1 MVSFTEYYW
10 SDDDLRVAEQQRH
23 TGGPLGDGT
32 SDSAK
37 TTHFSGGNGSGATPH
52 SGGPITND
60 VAPLDSVDHCP
71 SMGEAR
77 EDGVEDTSGSD
88 GGHGKTPAGSGNNLE
103 IIPPENE
110 DTGKDDSSAPPSPAD
125 RSEPTSMD
133 VELPPHSFPSKD
145 ATLPDDQTRVEKAG
159 SPMVEPN
166 PTFPNVPLV
175 LISTEEGQTTGN
187 PNPSEVVENRTSK
200 RLRTLSVPFSPPQPQ
215 PKKAK
220 GKGGRK
226 KIGKLFKCFFES
238 ALPQPI
244 KAADMVVTFIRRR
257 MRKEGIQSC
266 EFLPGSFVEALRGES
281 KYCLPISSRREAL
294 DWVVIDIAQWR
305 IHVLDCNRA
314 CVQDEKLEALLQPF
328 VVLMPF
334 LIRLNGGEALNEAAT
349 ESPLQITRLD
359 LPICCEPTDNIAQV
373 SNLTEERLSIAAQ
386 TYAVEAFA
394 CFNPEHL
401 KEFPRK

>member
-1 MVSFTEYYW
+1 
-10 SDDDLRVAEQQRH
+10 
-23 TGGPLGDGT
+23 
-32 SDSAK
+32 
-37 TTHFSGGNGSGATPH
+37 
-52 SGGPITND
+52 
-60 VAPLDSVDHCP
+60 
-71 SMGEAR
+71 MGEAR

-125 RSEPTSMD
+125 GSEPTSMD

-166 PTFPNVPLV
+166 PTFPNAPLGGPHV

-187 PNPSEVVENRTSK
+187 PNPSEVVEKRTSK

-215 PKKAK
+215 PKKAE

-226 KIGKLFKCFFES
+226 KTGKPGFSTAMHTERDYNLGEGVIVLNSVFKCFFES

-266 EFLPGSFVEALRGES
+266 EFLPGSFVGALRGE
-281 KYCLPISSRREAL
+281 YQQIIR
-294 DWVVIDIAQWR
+294 VQDIAKFN
-305 IHVLDCNRA
+305 CNRA

-359 LPICCEPTDNIAQV
+359 LPICYNIAQV

-386 TYAVEAFA
+386 TYAVEALA

>member
-1 MVSFTEYYW
+1 MADPARGDVGISNCGTRINVPRVQTRPPIVS
-10 SDDDLRVAEQQRH
+10 SDCSPNFQVTSTAGGVAEQQRH

-37 TTHFSGGNGSGATPH
+37 TTHFFGGNGSGATPH

-88 GGHGKTPAGSGNNLE
+88 GCHGKTLLSSGNNLE
-103 IIPPENE
+103 IIPPKNE
-110 DTGKDDSSAPPSPAD
+110 DTGKDDSSAPPSPAEG
-125 RSEPTSMD
+125 SEPTSMD

-166 PTFPNVPLV
+166 PTFPNVPLGGPHV

-187 PNPSEVVENRTSK
+187 PNPSEVVEKRTSK
-200 RLRTLSVPFSPPQPQ
+200 RLRTLSVTFSPPQPQ

-226 KIGKLFKCFFES
+226 KTGK
-238 ALPQPI
+238 
-244 KAADMVVTFIRRR
+244 
-257 MRKEGIQSC
+257 RKENVQSEMVTLSEVC
-266 EFLPGSFVEALRGES
+266 D
-281 KYCLPISSRREAL
+281 SSTTSPT
-294 DWVVIDIAQWR
+294 
-305 IHVLDCNRA
+305 
-314 CVQDEKLEALLQPF
+314 KLTSQFETPTIVGPF
-328 VVLMPF
+328 
-334 LIRLNGGEALNEAAT
+334 
-349 ESPLQITRLD
+349 
-359 LPICCEPTDNIAQV
+359 
-373 SNLTEERLSIAAQ
+373 
-386 TYAVEAFA
+386 
-394 CFNPEHL
+394 
-401 KEFPRK
+401 

>member
-1 MVSFTEYYW
+1 MTYGLQSNRGT
-10 SDDDLRVAEQQRH
+10 RVDH
-23 TGGPLGDGT
+23 W
-32 SDSAK
+32 
-37 TTHFSGGNGSGATPH
+37 HFSGGNGSGATPH

-125 RSEPTSMD
+125 GSEPTSMD

-166 PTFPNVPLV
+166 PTFPNAPLGGPHV

-187 PNPSEVVENRTSK
+187 PNPSEVVEKRTSK

-215 PKKAK
+215 PKKAE

-226 KIGKLFKCFFES
+226 KTGK
-238 ALPQPI
+238 
-244 KAADMVVTFIRRR
+244 
-257 MRKEGIQSC
+257 RKENVQS
-266 EFLPGSFVEALRGES
+266 
-281 KYCLPISSRREAL
+281 
-294 DWVVIDIAQWR
+294 
-305 IHVLDCNRA
+305 
-314 CVQDEKLEALLQPF
+314 
-328 VVLMPF
+328 
-334 LIRLNGGEALNEAAT
+334 
-349 ESPLQITRLD
+349 
-359 LPICCEPTDNIAQV
+359 
-373 SNLTEERLSIAAQ
+373 
-386 TYAVEAFA
+386 
-394 CFNPEHL
+394 
-401 KEFPRK
+401 